1 LGVDI
6 TPKKKYLSSMSD
18 YQCPKCGGIDY
29 FMAKRNVSGAVFARL
44 TTKNVPVCK
53 KCDEIMA
60 STLILNPIISI
71 ISKVLL
77 GVLLAYLLLFF
88 LI

>member
-1 LGVDI
+1 MGVAVA
-6 TPKKKYLSSMSD
+6 PKEKYHLPMSD

>member
-1 LGVDI
+1 
-6 TPKKKYLSSMSD
+6 MSD

-60 STLILNPIISI
+60 STLKLNPIIP
-71 ISKVLL
+71 KVLF
-77 GVLLAYLLLFF
+77 GVLLAFFLLFF